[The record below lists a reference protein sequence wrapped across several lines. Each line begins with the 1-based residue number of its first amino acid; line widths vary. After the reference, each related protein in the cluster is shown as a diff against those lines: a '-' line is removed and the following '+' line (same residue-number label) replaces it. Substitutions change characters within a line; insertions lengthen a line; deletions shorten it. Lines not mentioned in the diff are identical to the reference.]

1 MLDILVVMPDET
13 DGSVEEDVPP
23 EVGDLE
29 ESLMDA
35 MAGDDRF
42 ESGTPNRESSNVLD
56 FIQMNGLAGRVEPRL
71 EDPLPPSLFEDEPPP
86 IDPISFFEEGI
97 GDVDASMD
105 PMPPIVPELEG
116 ASQKV
121 EWPNPDEPLTDSVQG
136 LKEIISELTHG
147 DSEPEDLEPTLGPSN
162 APVSIDG
169 RTADGDKDEDEQ
181 LEAVQRSDLA
191 KEDRA
196 GTILEDN
203 PDQLHFKDLSG
214 DTDPDSPV
222 AVGAADE
229 GNAIAISSFSELA
242 EAKTLLDR
250 LDLRKTAE
258 DIRLPS
264 RKPARSNAVG
274 DAASAVGEAAYED
287 VRRRSSRRHSQ
298 HRRRR
303 RIKRWLVRLMML
315 AVLGGAAYGV
325 AQFFLNQTES
335 PEMAF
340 SAAEKLLDEGK
351 YAHASNA
358 FQAFTRRF
366 PMDIKR
372 SDAMFMAG
380 LAMQLAPPV
389 PKENARKAYEE
400 ALVLLERFIVEN
412 PSHAKTA
419 RAETLMGV
427 LYFKLDRHSEAI
439 GILGDPGR
447 HLRDPGVYL
456 ITLRTLGRSYA
467 AVSRIESAHSA
478 FMRAA
483 SLEENI
489 SPDRDYVELGS
500 LYQKLA
506 ERSATEEEKQKYEQL
521 AIEQWDYALRVPGLL
536 KSRRDDIKLL
546 RDVFASRLDGDAAA
560 LKAGTV
566 PSVLGA
572 ARGVQGGT
580 RGIVESQRSRAS
592 QPEDSSEESG

>member
-1 MLDILVVMPDET
+1 MRNET
-13 DGSVEEDVPP
+13 DGYVEEDVPP

-42 ESGTPNRESSNVLD
+42 ESGTPDRESDNVLD
-56 FIQMNGLAGRVEPRL
+56 FIQMSGLAGRAEPGP
-71 EDPLPPSLFEDEPPP
+71 EDLLLPSSYEGEPPP
-86 IDPISFFEEGI
+86 IDPISFFEEGV

-105 PMPPIVPELEG
+105 PMPPIIPELEG
-116 ASQKV
+116 APERTEGPIPDQPLSASV
-121 EWPNPDEPLTDSVQG
+121 EG
-136 LKEIISELTHG
+136 LKEIISEITRG
-147 DSEPEDLEPTLGPSN
+147 ASEPEGLEPALEPLN
-162 APVSIDG
+162 APVPIDVLMAE
-169 RTADGDKDEDEQ
+169 RHEDEDKQ
-181 LEAVQRSDLA
+181 SEAVPPSGSTA
-191 KEDRA
+191 EDRP
-196 GTILEDN
+196 GPILEGD
-203 PDQLHFKDLSG
+203 PDQLHFEDLSG
-214 DTDPDSPV
+214 DTVPDGP
-222 AVGAADE
+222 GPIGTADK
-229 GNAIAISSFSELA
+229 GNAVAISSLSELA

-264 RKPARSNAVG
+264 SEPAKSKPGS
-274 DAASAVGEAAYED
+274 DAASPVGEAAYEE
-287 VRRRSSRRHSQ
+287 VRPHSLRRHSQ

-303 RIKRWLVRLMML
+303 RIKRWLVRFMML
-315 AVLGGAAYGV
+315 AVLGGAAYWV
-325 AQFFLNQTES
+325 AQFFLNQTET

-340 SAAEKLLDEGK
+340 RAAEQLLDEGR

-366 PMDIKR
+366 PLDIKR

-380 LAMQLAPPV
+380 YAMQIAPPL
-389 PKENARKAYEE
+389 PKEKARKAYEE
-400 ALVLLERFIVEN
+400 ALLLLERFIVEN

-447 HLRDPGVYL
+447 RLRDPGAYL
-456 ITLRTLGRSYA
+456 TTLRTLGRAYA
-467 AVSRIESAHSA
+467 AVSQIESAHYA

-489 SPDRDYVELGS
+489 SPDHDYVELGS
-500 LYQKLA
+500 LYRKLA
-506 ERSATEEEKQKYEQL
+506 ERSATEEEKQEYELL

-546 RDVFASRLDGDAAA
+546 RDVFASRLDGGATG
-560 LKAGTV
+560 LEAGTA
-566 PSVLGA
+566 PFSLRA
-572 ARGVQGGT
+572 TRAVQGGA
-580 RGIVESQRSRAS
+580 RGTVVNRRSSAS